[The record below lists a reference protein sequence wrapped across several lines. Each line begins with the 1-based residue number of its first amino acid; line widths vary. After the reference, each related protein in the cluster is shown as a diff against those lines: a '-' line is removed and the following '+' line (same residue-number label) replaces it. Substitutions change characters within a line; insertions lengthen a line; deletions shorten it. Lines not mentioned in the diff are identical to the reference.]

1 MAYAS
6 LVRKGSESDE
16 VTKKKEE
23 VVVGIDVVIASLD
36 ASGAAIVLGGWGGD
50 VAELWY
56 PVIHSIRRIY
66 CALSNSEVSPR
77 EH

>member
-1 MAYAS
+1 MVGGEVAYAS

-36 ASGAAIVLGGWGGD
+36 ASGAAIVLGGC
-50 VAELWY
+50 
-56 PVIHSIRRIY
+56 S
-66 CALSNSEVSPR
+66 
-77 EH
+77 